1 MSSLK
6 AFLSQ
11 NVAIADNEKYVVSKR
26 FRDEKSN
33 EAMHWELCA
42 VSSEVDEELRA
53 NSTRKVLIPGKKNQ
67 YTMETDFNKY
77 LCKLAV
83 KCIVF
88 PNLNDAELQNSWGV
102 MDAESLL
109 LKMLK
114 PGEYQDLLTRLQS
127 LNGFNESMDDLV
139 DTVKN

>member
-11 NVAIADNEKYVVSKR
+11 NVALADNEKYVVSDR
-26 FRDEKSN
+26 FKDDKTNKPIE
-33 EAMHWELCA
+33 WELCT
-42 VSSEVDEELRA
+42 VSSEVDEDLRA
-53 NSTRKVLIPGKKNQ
+53 SCTKKVLLPGKKNQ
-67 YTMETDFNKY
+67 YVQETAFPKY

-127 LNGFNESMDDLV
+127 LNGFNESMDDVV
-139 DTVKN
+139 DSAKN